1 MSAHTNR
8 RARPLPQLPEGS
20 ERMYEL
26 ASLGLPADLVLR
38 PELILGLRGAARL
51 HVVLGGDGLL
61 GARTVSEG
69 EAEPDAA
76 LLATIRRLGAR
87 EGTRV
92 TVVSGRDR
100 STVERWFRPTG
111 ASCYA
116 EHGAW
121 RSQRPW
127 RWDRRIDFDAA
138 WHARVGTALASI
150 ARTQRRTLFESRV
163 DSAALLCCVFDD
175 AARARWREEVRARVE
190 PLVRSEGARVEY
202 LRDSVVVRPGSNEK
216 RVAVLD
222 AIAERR
228 PDEELLVVGH
238 ERSEHEM
245 LLAALRHGV
254 AMQVGLRPSR
264 IPWTLDDPPTLRRML
279 ETLACP

>member
-1 MSAHTNR
+1 MSARGDR
-8 RARPLPQLPEGS
+8 RDGPHPRLPEGS

-26 ASLGLPADLVLR
+26 ATLGLPADVVLR
-38 PELILGLRGAARL
+38 PELILGLRGAVRL

-61 GARTVSEG
+61 GARTVAEG
-69 EAEPDAA
+69 EAEPDGA
-76 LLATIRRLGAR
+76 LLATIGRLGAR
-87 EGTRV
+87 AETRV

-121 RSQRPW
+121 RSQQTW
-127 RWDRRIDFDAA
+127 RWDRRIEFDAA
-138 WHARVGTALASI
+138 WHARVGTALSSI

-175 AARARWREEVRARVE
+175 VARARWRDEVRARVE

-202 LRDSVVVRPGSNEK
+202 LQDSVVVRPGANEK

-238 ERSEHEM
+238 EHSEHEM
-245 LLAALRHGV
+245 LLAVLGHGV

-264 IPWTLDDPPTLRRML
+264 IPWTLADASALRRLL
-279 ETLACP
+279 ETLAAP